1 MLLLLSTLLLVTLS
15 KFNMNLRKIVEEAVR
30 EVKQELKVGEVEIDI
45 VEIVEGAVQ
54 STGVDLEKI
63 GEEGVK
69 KIAKESAKA
78 ALSKVV

>member
-1 MLLLLSTLLLVTLS
+1 
-15 KFNMNLRKIVEEAVR
+15 MNLRKIVEEAVR